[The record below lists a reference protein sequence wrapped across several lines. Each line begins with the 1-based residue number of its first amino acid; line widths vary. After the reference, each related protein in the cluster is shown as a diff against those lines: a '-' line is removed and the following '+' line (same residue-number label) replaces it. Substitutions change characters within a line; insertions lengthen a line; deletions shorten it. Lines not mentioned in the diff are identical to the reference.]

1 MVLQEILPVK
11 LLMFSFFQQK
21 VDFNYIVILACL
33 RFHSSHFIHEGGAKY
48 EKHLAYWRSSIQHL
62 QSLPPIEL
70 TCTDNNKYN

>member
-33 RFHSSHFIHEGGAKY
+33 RFHSSHFKY

-62 QSLPPIEL
+62 QSLTPIEL
-70 TCTDNNKYN
+70 ACTDNNKYN